1 MCQGPFSTSSWA
13 CVSLV
18 YCNCSCILAI
28 SNRLLSSYATAAFDL
43 SPKIDLASNKKPP
56 QSSTQCGPFQ
66 AML

>member
-18 YCNCSCILAI
+18 YCNYSRILAI
-28 SNRLLSSYATAAFDL
+28 SNRLPSPYATAAFDL
-43 SPKIDLASNKKPP
+43 SPKIELATNKKRP
-56 QSSTQCGPFQ
+56 QSSTKCDPFQ